1 MSIQSTHQYNE
12 SKKERNLTMKRFKTI
27 SILAVMLILIFAV
40 CIPLF
45 AADTSGSTTAG
56 NTNLSRI
63 FDIAATIAAAC
74 GFIWGLIKSRF
85 QLSGKTQ
92 AAIKLLTDN
101 GITLDAIENILY
113 EASAFSK
120 MTNSEKQTYA
130 AEEIRKAAA
139 RSGITVKDAALND
152 IVTWLWARLK

>member
-1 MSIQSTHQYNE
+1 
-12 SKKERNLTMKRFKTI
+12 MKMFRTI
-27 SILAVMLILIFAV
+27 SILAVITILLFAF

-92 AAIKLLTDN
+92 SAIKLLTDN
-101 GITLDAIENILY
+101 GITLDSIENILH
-113 EASAFSK
+113 EASVFSK

-130 AEEIRKAAA
+130 VDELRKAASRA
-139 RSGITVKDAALND
+139 GIEVKDAALND